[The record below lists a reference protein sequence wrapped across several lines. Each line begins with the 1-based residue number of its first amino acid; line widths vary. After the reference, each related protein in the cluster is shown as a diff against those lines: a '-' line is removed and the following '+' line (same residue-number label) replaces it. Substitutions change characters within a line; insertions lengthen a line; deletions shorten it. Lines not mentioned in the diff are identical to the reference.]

1 VDLDLLKYFHFFSQY
16 FCTISGEQCRKSPAK
31 YYRKRQMVECMTRK
45 VLREGRALA
54 DLTYEIEMV
63 EMKKAKVE
71 SKLMFDTVG
80 GTTVPKNK
88 QLLEQWSSLCKI
100 RMTLLAKQDF
110 SKQTLYS
117 FSFTTPGDQGQAGQH
132 NYGKVCDRELAALT
146 EGKGVCGG
154 ESFVGGWG
162 WHLKPF

>member
-1 VDLDLLKYFHFFSQY
+1 
-16 FCTISGEQCRKSPAK
+16 
-31 YYRKRQMVECMTRK
+31 MTRK

-110 SKQTLYS
+110 SKQTLYRYVKS
-117 FSFTTPGDQGQAGQH
+117 VFMIHVGVLVVYLPVPTT
-132 NYGKVCDRELAALT
+132 L
-146 EGKGVCGG
+146 
-154 ESFVGGWG
+154 
-162 WHLKPF
+162 

>member
-110 SKQTLYS
+110 SKQTLYRYVKS
-117 FSFTTPGDQGQAGQH
+117 VFMIH
-132 NYGKVCDRELAALT
+132 
-146 EGKGVCGG
+146 
-154 ESFVGGWG
+154 VGGTRCVPSSTFQYRPHYENTCSD
-162 WHLKPF
+162 HLDC

>member
-1 VDLDLLKYFHFFSQY
+1 MFFHNI
-16 FCTISGEQCRKSPAK
+16 FCTIFFAGEQCRKSPAK

-110 SKQTLYS
+110 SKQTLYRYVKS
-117 FSFTTPGDQGQAGQH
+117 VFMIH
-132 NYGKVCDRELAALT
+132 
-146 EGKGVCGG
+146 
-154 ESFVGGWG
+154 VGGTRCVPSSTDHTMKIHVRITWTVECIRTCIFYI
-162 WHLKPF
+162 LI